1 MMEDATPDDALTLI
15 AARPLSARELAR
27 LTAVTSRLPSAWLLT
42 VRRRRLLFLG
52 LAAPGFLAVFTTTLH
67 HNFFVLVAG
76 FVLFGA
82 AVLFRAVSEP
92 LFVRAKAAD
101 IWPPE
106 SFPSSRKREFPH
118 A

>member
-1 MMEDATPDDALTLI
+1 MKEDATSDAAPTLI
-15 AARPLSARELAR
+15 AARPLSERELAR
-27 LTAVTSRLPSAWLLT
+27 LTAVTRRLPSVWLLT
-42 VRRRRLLFLG
+42 VRRRRLMFLG

-92 LFVRAKAAD
+92 LFVRAAAAD

-106 SFPSSRKREFPH
+106 SFPPSRQREFPH